1 LKSPVDPKDYLNI
14 PVNLRSFLNIND
26 PYIKVT
32 IIRCLN
38 DSMNGVG
45 IIKGNLLI
53 FNSHPV
59 ITPRNN
65 DIVLAK
71 INESLVCRRLK
82 LALNLLV
89 PENPGY
95 DAYSLESASILGV
108 LKWLINTEFPESRE
122 LT

>member
-1 LKSPVDPKDYLNI
+1 MKSLAYPEDYLNI
-14 PVNLRSFLNIND
+14 PVDLQSYLNIND
-26 PYIKVT
+26 PYIKVK
-32 IIRCLN
+32 IIKCLN

-45 IIKGNLLI
+45 IIKGSLLI

-71 INESLVCRRLK
+71 INENLVCRRLK

-89 PENPGY
+89 PENPDY
-95 DAYSLESASILGV
+95 DAYSLESATILGV